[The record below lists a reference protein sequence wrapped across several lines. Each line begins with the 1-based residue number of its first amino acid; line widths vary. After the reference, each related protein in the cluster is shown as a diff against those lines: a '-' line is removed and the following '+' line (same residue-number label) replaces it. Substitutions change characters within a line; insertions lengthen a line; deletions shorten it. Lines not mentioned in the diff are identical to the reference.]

1 MKDIAFHIS
10 DITENSIRAGATQ
23 IEISLILASDSV
35 LNIEIKDNGCG
46 MSEETLKHIS
56 NPFYTTRTTRRIG
69 LGISF
74 LTQSCEQTGGFV
86 QISSILGKGTTLN
99 CCIYLNHIDAP
110 VPGDIGEALAL
121 LMSGNPEINF
131 IYKLKGEL
139 SLFELSSKEVKSILE
154 DIPISRPEVTIY
166 LTNILKESIK
176 GLLGEITGTFTVSGR
191 E

>member
-69 LGISF
+69 LGI
-74 LTQSCEQTGGFV
+74 
-86 QISSILGKGTTLN
+86 
-99 CCIYLNHIDAP
+99 
-110 VPGDIGEALAL
+110 
-121 LMSGNPEINF
+121 
-131 IYKLKGEL
+131 
-139 SLFELSSKEVKSILE
+139 
-154 DIPISRPEVTIY
+154 
-166 LTNILKESIK
+166 
-176 GLLGEITGTFTVSGR
+176 
-191 E
+191 